1 MIVRDLLAGSLA
13 LGAIAVALWTCFVQV
28 DNHER
33 ARALARAQRQWEM
46 LEAANAQA
54 SARVFAHVPG
64 VPNHDLDVTL
74 REVSKRLRAD
84 RAAKKV
90 QM

>member
-1 MIVRDLLAGSLA
+1 
-13 LGAIAVALWTCFVQV
+13 
-28 DNHER
+28 
-33 ARALARAQRQWEM
+33 LAREQRQWEM

-74 REVSKRLRAD
+74 REVSKRLRAE